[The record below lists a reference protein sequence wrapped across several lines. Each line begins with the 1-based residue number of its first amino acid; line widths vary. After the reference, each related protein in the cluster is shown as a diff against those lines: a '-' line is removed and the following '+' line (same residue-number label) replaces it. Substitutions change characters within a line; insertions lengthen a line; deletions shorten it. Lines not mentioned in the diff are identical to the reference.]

1 MRGSE
6 ALLGGGTGMK
16 PSVGHRPRQ
25 GTAYLR
31 LGALIVFLCIL
42 SCIAALFGTSLRACS
57 VPVFRYALER
67 WPADLYDIVVFHR
80 GPLAPG
86 DRAALAELEKS
97 SSDAP
102 YANLEVTTVDLAGEL
117 EEPTQ
122 KLWETQ
128 AAPEPPWM
136 VVRYPKALETEQ
148 VVWSGPL
155 GAPAVET
162 LLDSPVRREI
172 ARRILRGDAA
182 VWILLESGNKK
193 GDDAAAGLLQ
203 TQLKELEK
211 NLRLPEFFAE
221 DFGVDPEDVPELKI
235 SFSIVRVSRTDPA
248 EQMLVKMLLGPDPEL
263 GKLAEPVA
271 FPVFGRGRL
280 LCALAGEQIDE
291 ENVEAVCAFLV
302 GPCSCQVKAMN
313 PGVDLLMSVDW
324 DGLITGELAIDEA
337 LPPLTGLPELAG
349 LAAEGAER
357 PDGAPAGEGQP
368 EEGPGSLLRNV
379 LILAALGLAGVAAGT
394 FVLMRRRR

>member
-1 MRGSE
+1 MNSSISRRVRRGTAQLRPGALVAFLC
-6 ALLGGGTGMK
+6 ALLCVAGLLGT
-16 PSVGHRPRQ
+16 
-25 GTAYLR
+25 T
-31 LGALIVFLCIL
+31 I
-42 SCIAALFGTSLRACS
+42 RACS

-67 WPADLYDIVVFHR
+67 WPADLYDITVFHR

-86 DRAALAELEKS
+86 DRAALEELEKS

-128 AAPEPPWM
+128 AAPEPPWT
-136 VVRYPKALETEQ
+136 VVRYPKELETEQ

-155 GAPAVET
+155 GASAVRK
-162 LLDSPVRREI
+162 LLHSPVRREV
-172 ARRILRGDAA
+172 ARRILRGNAA

-193 GDDAAAGLLQ
+193 KDDAAAGLLE
-203 TQLKELEK
+203 THLKELEK
-211 NLRLPEFFAE
+211 TLDLPELFAE
-221 DFGVDPEDVPELKI
+221 DFGTDPEDVPELGI
-235 SFSIVRVSRTDPA
+235 SFSTIRLSRSNPE
-248 EQMLVKMLLGPDPEL
+248 EQMFVKMLLGPDPEL

-291 ENVEAVCAFLV
+291 ENVEAVCSFLV

-337 LPPLTGLPELAG
+337 LPPLTGFSELAA

-368 EEGPGSLLRNV
+368 EEGPGSLVRNV